1 MPTNS
6 GGSASPGSARGGPK
20 VTVYAGLARV
30 KRKNAQG
37 QRDTVNVP
45 VLLNVRKT
53 VADRLNFPEA
63 TPAQMEVRRGEKEI
77 YYDGTFH
84 GKTVIV
90 PDPTGAKTP
99 KGAVKTYSFKVPGFA
114 TRKVLR
120 EFFANTRVERFRFAG
135 GRSRGVGRSGTP

>member
-1 MPTNS
+1 MPT
-6 GGSASPGSARGGPK
+6 GTGTTGTARGGPK

-30 KRKNAQG
+30 KRVTASGTKEIVQI
-37 QRDTVNVP
+37 P

-53 VADRLNFPEA
+53 IQEKLNFPLA
-63 TPAQMEVRRGEKEI
+63 TAAQMERVEGEREI

-84 GKTVIV
+84 GRTVIV

-99 KGAVKTYSFKVPGFA
+99 KGAIKTYSFKVPGYA

-120 EFFANTRVERFRFAG
+120 TFFAATKVEKFRFAG
-135 GRSRGVGRSGTP
+135 GRSRGVGTTA